1 MGLDQF
7 RPAEVSGLSWQGE
20 FCRGILIGRFLQQ
33 PADSHCMQL
42 NPASPTLTK
51 TDETIG
57 CFGRFFHPSP
67 SQHPSSPFR
76 LIQRRAPPH
85 GAARWC
91 HYRLLS
97 WLLQWPKKPCKKGSV
112 STAEAPPLHSRAG
125 EGWRPKGSLLYR
137 CLTTCRL
144 SWLYCEQCVF

>member
-1 MGLDQF
+1 MDGPSMGLDQMS
-7 RPAEVSGLSWQGE
+7 PDEVSGLPWQGE

-42 NPASPTLTK
+42 NPASPTLSE

-97 WLLQWPKKPCKKGSV
+97 WLLHCRQKKEGKKRAWLFLMVQPHRRQGLPTPPSV
-112 STAEAPPLHSRAG
+112 QQK
-125 EGWRPKGSLLYR
+125 W
-137 CLTTCRL
+137 
-144 SWLYCEQCVF
+144 F

>member
-1 MGLDQF
+1 MVPRWAWTSLGPEWLSPD
-7 RPAEVSGLSWQGE
+7 EVSGLPWQGE

-97 WLLQWPKKPCKKGSV
+97 WLLHCRQKKEGKKGAWLFLMVQPHRRQGLPTSPSV
-112 STAEAPPLHSRAG
+112 QQ
-125 EGWRPKGSLLYR
+125 K
-137 CLTTCRL
+137 
-144 SWLYCEQCVF
+144 WL

>member
-1 MGLDQF
+1 MVPRWAWTSLGPEWLS
-7 RPAEVSGLSWQGE
+7 PEEVSGLPWQGE
-20 FCRGILIGRFLQQ
+20 FCRGILIGRFLQH

-97 WLLQWPKKPCKKGSV
+97 WLLHCRQKKEGKKRAWLFLMVQPHRRQGLPTPPSV
-112 STAEAPPLHSRAG
+112 QQ
-125 EGWRPKGSLLYR
+125 K
-137 CLTTCRL
+137 
-144 SWLYCEQCVF
+144 WL

>member
-1 MGLDQF
+1 MVPRWAWTSLGPEWLS
-7 RPAEVSGLSWQGE
+7 PAEVSGLPWQGE

-97 WLLQWPKKPCKKGSV
+97 WLLHCRQKKEGKKRAWLFLMVQPHRRQGLPTPPSV
-112 STAEAPPLHSRAG
+112 QQK
-125 EGWRPKGSLLYR
+125 W
-137 CLTTCRL
+137 
-144 SWLYCEQCVF
+144 F

>member
-1 MGLDQF
+1 MDGPSMGLDQF
-7 RPAEVSGLSWQGE
+7 RPRRGLRSAVARRVLPW
-20 FCRGILIGRFLQQ
+20 
-33 PADSHCMQL
+33 HL
-42 NPASPTLTK
+42 NWTVLAATTRLTLHATKPEAPASPTLTK

-97 WLLQWPKKPCKKGSV
+97 WLLHCRQKKEGKKRAWLFLMVQPHRRQGLPTPPSV
-112 STAEAPPLHSRAG
+112 QQK
-125 EGWRPKGSLLYR
+125 W
-137 CLTTCRL
+137 
-144 SWLYCEQCVF
+144 F

>member
-1 MGLDQF
+1 MDGPSMGLDQF
-7 RPAEVSGLSWQGE
+7 RPRLVESRQGLPWQGE

-97 WLLQWPKKPCKKGSV
+97 WLLHCRQKKEGKKRAWLFLMVQPHRRQGLPTPPSV
-112 STAEAPPLHSRAG
+112 QQK
-125 EGWRPKGSLLYR
+125 W
-137 CLTTCRL
+137 
-144 SWLYCEQCVF
+144 F